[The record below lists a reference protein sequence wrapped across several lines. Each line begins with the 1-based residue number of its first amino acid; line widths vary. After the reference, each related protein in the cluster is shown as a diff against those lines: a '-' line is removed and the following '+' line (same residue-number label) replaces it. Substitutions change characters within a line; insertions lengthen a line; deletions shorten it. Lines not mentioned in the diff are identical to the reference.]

1 MDESRA
7 VDGTPDRKA
16 RKEAATMPV
25 EQQLSAVRRWL
36 AALTVATIALC
47 APLFSALSRLGF
59 RRLVHCLQS
68 ILKTLFPT
76 FYIACGVHSPDDTP
90 GEHEKSHQTII

>member
-1 MDESRA
+1 MDENRA

-47 APLFSALSRLGF
+47 APLFQRFLALAFVVL
-59 RRLVHCLQS
+59 C
-68 ILKTLFPT
+68 
-76 FYIACGVHSPDDTP
+76 IAFNPS
-90 GEHEKSHQTII
+90 